1 MRLPLFQRATSVRSR
16 VCPVSGG
23 FESVTGASDFGVTT
37 TGASWMWCWSPLAG
51 APTSL
56 EP

>member
-23 FESVTGASDFGVTT
+23 FESVTGASDFGVDDD
-37 TGASWMWCWSPLAG
+37 GRVMDVVLVAARGSAYKR
-51 APTSL
+51 
-56 EP
+56 